1 MYKTTITFENYEGV
15 EITKT
20 LYFRLTQAEI
30 VDMEFNDPSG
40 SVLSMLRRM
49 SNEKDMRIIVPLV
62 KRFLLISYCE
72 RTDDGALIK
81 NQDIRDRFASSE
93 EYSEMYMKLIS
104 DVDALAQFI
113 NMIVPKQAQKDLDRM
128 KKYDKDKLDEFIK
141 TGDYSVLEGGKGAD
155 VDASKNTSTS
165 V

>member
-1 MYKTTITFENYEGV
+1 MFKTTITFENYEGL

-30 VDMEFNDPSG
+30 VDMEFNDPNG
-40 SVLSMLRRM
+40 SVLSMLRKM

-72 RTDDGALIK
+72 RTEDGALIK
-81 NQDIRDRFASSE
+81 NQEIRDRFASSE
-93 EYSEMYMKLIS
+93 EYSEIYMQLIS
-104 DVDALAQFI
+104 DVDKLGEFI
-113 NMIVPKQAQKDLDRM
+113 NNIVPKQAQKSLDTM

-141 TGDYSVLEGGKGAD
+141 TGDYSVLTGKGD
-155 VDASKNTSTS
+155 EVDAAKATPTS

>member
-1 MYKTTITFENYEGV
+1 MYKTTITFNNYEDV

-30 VDMEFNDPSG
+30 IDMEFNDPNG
-40 SVLSMLRRM
+40 SVLTMLRKM

-62 KRFLLISYCE
+62 KRLLLVSYCE
-72 RTDDGALIK
+72 RTEDGALIK
-81 NQDIRDRFASSE
+81 NQEIRDKFASSE

-104 DVDALAQFI
+104 DLDALSLFV
-113 NMIVPKQAQKDLDRM
+113 NSIVPKNSQKDLETM

-141 TGDYSVLEGGKGAD
+141 TGDYSVLSKDANGAV
-155 VDASKNTSTS
+155 VDAT
-165 V
+165 